1 MSEEKTKEAINEML
15 LFKESPPQVTFFS
28 LEAQILTAAYNMVE
42 NVKKIRYASNKE
54 EIQRRAQS
62 VDHAIERLRAY
73 LSIVKAD
80 LKQIS
85 TAEALS
91 RETNLQS
98 GGNHQEWIDF
108 KAKSDQQ
115 A

>member
-1 MSEEKTKEAINEML
+1 ML

-42 NVKKIRYASNKE
+42 NMKKIRYASTKE
-54 EIQRRAQS
+54 ESQRRAQS
-62 VDHAIERLRAY
+62 IDQAIERLRAY
-73 LSIVKAD
+73 LSIIKAD

-85 TAEALS
+85 SAESLS

-98 GGNHQEWIDF
+98 GNNNQEWVDF
-108 KAKSDQQ
+108 KAKSDQ
-115 A
+115 

>member
-15 LFKESPPQVTFFS
+15 LFKELPPQVTFFS
-28 LEAQILTAAYNMVE
+28 LEAQILTAAYSMVE

-54 EIQRRAQS
+54 EIQRRAQN

-85 TAEALS
+85 TAESLA

-98 GGNHQEWIDF
+98 GGNHQDWIDF
-108 KAKSDQQ
+108 KAKSDQ
-115 A
+115 